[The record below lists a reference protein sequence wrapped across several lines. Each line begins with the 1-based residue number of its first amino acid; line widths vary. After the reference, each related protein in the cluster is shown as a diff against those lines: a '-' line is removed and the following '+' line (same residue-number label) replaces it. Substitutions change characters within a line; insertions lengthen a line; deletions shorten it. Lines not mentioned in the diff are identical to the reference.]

1 MTTPKKPGP
10 EPRAAQNRSAFSL
23 SLACTSSPSAVT
35 MSMPR
40 MLQQA
45 GPHRREF
52 QPKPPCNRKPPRL
65 TGMQWPEGKNK
76 RSLSSAR
83 LRSAPFNPGWI
94 VAVRVLTSTEKPFIC
109 DRSSSMPPSRRNEAA
124 QLCPPE
130 RMPIFR
136 PRSFA
141 SCTAA
146 TTSPLLCA
154 RTMTSGKRFGLRPFE
169 TALRR
174 ACS

>member
-1 MTTPKKPGP
+1 
-10 EPRAAQNRSAFSL
+10 
-23 SLACTSSPSAVT
+23 

-146 TTSPLLCA
+146 TTSPFVCA
-154 RTMTSGKRFGLRPFE
+154 RTMTSGKRSGLRPFE
-169 TALRR
+169 RHCAARARSRYRCARR
-174 ACS
+174 YRGSCFSARHGVPPHITVTSRKI